1 MSELSLNNTVIL
13 LKDVLEKGHTMRE
26 GHALMN
32 LLQLY
37 RFEENI
43 AEAGNDG
50 THQIGGTRMST

>member
-1 MSELSLNNTVIL
+1 
-13 LKDVLEKGHTMRE
+13 MRE

-32 LLQLY
+32 LLQFL

-50 THQIGGTRMST
+50 THQIGGARMNS

>member
-1 MSELSLNNTVIL
+1 MCIIL
-13 LKDVLEKGHTMRE
+13 VKDVLEKGHTMRE

-32 LLQLY
+32 LLQLL

-50 THQIGGTRMST
+50 THQIGGTHMST